1 MGTELVH
8 TISETSS
15 AAASFSSAPSAN
27 RPCVQAMLI
36 DLGSWWR
43 STERSSITVVP
54 RAISSSRTMTSRS
67 ATSPMIEEMDTLSSL
82 NRSFAPAATG
92 SPRRRANAAADLA

>member
-1 MGTELVH
+1 MGTEFVQ

-27 RPCVQAMLI
+27 RPCVQATLI

-43 STERSSITVVP
+43 STERSSRTVVP
-54 RAISSSRTMTSRS
+54 RAISSSTMITSRS